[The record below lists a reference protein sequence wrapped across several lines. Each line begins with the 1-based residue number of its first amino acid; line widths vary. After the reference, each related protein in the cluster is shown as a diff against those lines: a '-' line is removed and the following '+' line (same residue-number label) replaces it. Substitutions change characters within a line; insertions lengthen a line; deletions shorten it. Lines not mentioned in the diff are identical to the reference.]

1 MTATDWQQ
9 HSVRGFMAGV
19 VRKKLGLNL
28 VSEQTNKGR
37 VYYIRDGKADLL
49 RQAAPNRRPDAM
61 QNQIRSGRT
70 STKTSVEDEIAHLRG
85 LDLVG
90 LRARWHSVVQRPAP
104 THLTRHLLFAVIAYR
119 LQADRFGDLDHATR
133 QVLDRSDTKETG
145 PVTSARLASF
155 DQKRSKLTP
164 GTVLV
169 REWDR
174 QSQRVIVLADGFA
187 WNGQTF
193 DSLSKVAF
201 AITGT
206 KWNGPRFF
214 GLRDKEDR
222 SGTESQ
228 S

>member
-1 MTATDWQQ
+1 M
-9 HSVRGFMAGV
+9 R
-19 VRKKLGLNL
+19 RPRN
-28 VSEQTNKGR
+28 GR
-37 VYYIRDGKADLL
+37 VST
-49 RQAAPNRRPDAM
+49 
-61 QNQIRSGRT
+61 QNSL
-70 STKTSVEDEIAHLRG
+70 EDEIAHLRS
-85 LDLVG
+85 LDLKG
-90 LRARWHSVVQRPAP
+90 LRSRWQGVFRRAAPA
-104 THLTRHLLFAVIAYR
+104 HLTRHLLFSVIAYR
-119 LQADRFGDLDHATR
+119 LQADRFGDLDHATK
-133 QVLDRSDTKETG
+133 QMLDGMVAKEAG
-145 PVTSARLASF
+145 PALSARLASF

-174 QSQRVIVLADGFA
+174 QSQRVMVLADGFA